1 MHLLLLLAWKLDEV
15 VEERMGEREG
25 EREGWGQRDMSDL
38 SWDAAAYGEN
48 LFGLSRSATS
58 TFCCC
63 SSCFHVFGQFIARQ
77 TRTYRHTVTHTHT
90 VAVDIWKPHGNRAGF
105 SVNIFSKQQAA
116 HSIFLVPHVRV
127 YFRYHCTCTPQ
138 NSLHVCTHQ
147 TPDTHTSRHTYT
159 HTHLKHMHCF
169 VQLVILLIFF
179 LRCISVCS
187 SLR

>member
-1 MHLLLLLAWKLDEV
+1 MRRHMVRIFLVCRVRQLLLFVVVLLVSMFLDNSLP
-15 VEERMGEREG
+15 
-25 EREGWGQRDMSDL
+25 DTH
-38 SWDAAAYGEN
+38 A
-48 LFGLSRSATS
+48 
-58 TFCCC
+58 
-63 SSCFHVFGQFIARQ
+63 
-77 TRTYRHTVTHTHT
+77 HTDTQSHTHTHT
-90 VAVDIWKPHGNRAGF
+90 VAVDIWKPHGKRSGF

-147 TPDTHTSRHTYT
+147 TPDTHTSRHKYT

-169 VQLVILLIFF
+169 VQLILLIFF
-179 LRCISVCS
+179 LRCISVSS

>member
-1 MHLLLLLAWKLDEV
+1 MRRHMVRIFLVCRVRQLLLFVVALLVSMFLDNSLP
-15 VEERMGEREG
+15 
-25 EREGWGQRDMSDL
+25 DTH
-38 SWDAAAYGEN
+38 A
-48 LFGLSRSATS
+48 
-58 TFCCC
+58 
-63 SSCFHVFGQFIARQ
+63 
-77 TRTYRHTVTHTHT
+77 HTDTQSHTHTHT

-127 YFRYHCTCTPQ
+127 YFRYNCTCTPQ

-147 TPDTHTSRHTYT
+147 TPDTHTSRHKYT

-169 VQLVILLIFF
+169 VQLILLIFF

>member
-1 MHLLLLLAWKLDEV
+1 MHLLLFLAWKLDEV
-15 VEERMGEREG
+15 VEERMGEKGRRRTRG
-25 EREGWGQRDMSDL
+25 MGAERYERFELRCGGIWWESFWFVAFGNFYFL
-38 SWDAAAYGEN
+38 LL
-48 LFGLSRSATS
+48 LFL
-58 TFCCC
+58 FP
-63 SSCFHVFGQFIARQ
+63 CFWTIHCQ
-77 TRTYRHTVTHTHT
+77 THTHT
-90 VAVDIWKPHGNRAGF
+90 QTHSHTHTHSCSRHMETAWKPGF

-147 TPDTHTSRHTYT
+147 TPDTHTSRHKYT